1 MRRAAEGKRGGWDF
15 IVMRG
20 ENEKGERERE
30 RVLINGP
37 SSVGRS
43 GGAAREKRNS
53 IHRQITS
60 KSLGRG
66 GDPIVSQVHGEYIL
80 EKCFYSDF

>member
-20 ENEKGERERE
+20 ENEKGERER
-30 RVLINGP
+30 VLINGP

-43 GGAAREKRNS
+43 GGAARERRKLN
-53 IHRQITS
+53 IQITS

-66 GDPIVSQVHGEYIL
+66 GGPIVSHMHREYIL
-80 EKCFYSDF
+80 EK